1 MYEVLEVSLGNMTR
15 LYDYVQRNLYRAKFG
30 LKGFDNPWVIESH
43 PWKQNETVLDVGAAY
58 SDFPS
63 YLHDSFGSEVWAV
76 DDFGQSVDD
85 PFWERSSS
93 PQQFIDTHPGV
104 KYVVER
110 LGVPQT
116 SSLPAGYFDVIYS
129 ISVLEHVSQK
139 ITPAVWKHMDT
150 LLKPG
155 GVLMH
160 AVDVFFPSN
169 GGLKKILG
177 GWVLDSLYI
186 LLPERLRI
194 RYCFAT
200 PQAYVR
206 LAFQALGI
214 PAKGLN
220 KLNVWN
226 TVLNPDILTEDY
238 HHGLNRIVKDK
249 MRGYR
254 YQRTGTLLIKLRK
267 TC

>member
-1 MYEVLEVSLGNMTR
+1 MYEVLEVSLGNLTR

-30 LKGFDNPWVIESH
+30 LKGFDNPWMIEAH
-43 PWKQNETVLDVGAAY
+43 PWKANETILDVGAAY
-58 SDFPS
+58 SAFPS
-63 YLHDSFGSEVWAV
+63 YLHDCYGCEVWAV

-93 PQQFIDTHPGV
+93 PQEFIATHPGA

-110 LGVPQT
+110 LGDPRT

-129 ISVLEHVSQK
+129 ISVLEHVPQQ
-139 ITPAVWKHMDT
+139 ITPAVWKHMDS

-169 GGLKKILG
+169 GGLKKVLA
-177 GWVLDSLYI
+177 GWVFDSLYGV
-186 LLPERLRI
+186 LPDRLRI

-200 PQAYVR
+200 PQSYVR
-206 LAFQALGI
+206 LAFQSLGL
-214 PAKGLN
+214 PATGLN

-226 TVLNPDILTEDY
+226 TVLNPDILIEDY
-238 HHGLNRIVKDK
+238 QHGLNRIVKDK
-249 MRGYR
+249 MTGYK
-254 YQRTGTLLIKLRK
+254 YQRAGTLLIKLRK
-267 TC
+267 TD